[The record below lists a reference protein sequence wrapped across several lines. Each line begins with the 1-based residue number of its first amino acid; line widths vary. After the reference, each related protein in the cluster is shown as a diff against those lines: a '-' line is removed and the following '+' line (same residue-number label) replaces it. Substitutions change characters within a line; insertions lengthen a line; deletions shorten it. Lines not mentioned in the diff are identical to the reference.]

1 MVFWFL
7 LCYTIP
13 IFFRKTNSNS
23 GFVREEVMSSMM
35 FSVVPFIVTIGFILV
50 FGMIIFSMIS
60 GARQWSK
67 NNNSPVLT
75 VEAVVVTKRIDV
87 SHSSNV
93 NANHHMSSSSHTR
106 YFATFE
112 VESGSR
118 MEFAMNGTEYGMIV
132 EGDHGKLTFQGTR
145 YLSFTR

>member
-1 MVFWFL
+1 
-7 LCYTIP
+7 
-13 IFFRKTNSNS
+13 
-23 GFVREEVMSSMM
+23 MSSMM
-35 FSVVPFIVTIGFILV
+35 FSVVPFFVTIVFLLV
-50 FGMIIFSMIS
+50 FGLIIYNIVT

-75 VEAVVVTKRIDV
+75 VEAIAVTKRIDV

-93 NANHHMSSSSHTR
+93 SDNNHMNSSSHTR
-106 YFATFE
+106 YYVTFE

-118 MEFAMNGTEYGMIV
+118 MEFSINGTEYGMIV

-145 YLSFTR
+145 YLGFTRL